1 MQKRKPSRK
10 LLKKLPLNRL
20 PPNRPLLN
28 RLPLN
33 RLPLNRLPL
42 NRLLLNRL
50 LLNRLLLNRLPLRRP
65 SRIPVPLFTGRQT
78 EKYITLLRT
87 AQVYPVPK
95 PSSADQSKKA
105 ENPAAVKTAIKPNLP
120 RYSFEAG
127 ASAKINLSKN
137 QPEISDLHRRT

>member
-33 RLPLNRLPL
+33 RLPLNRLP
-42 NRLLLNRL
+42 LNRL

-120 RYSFEAG
+120 RYPFEAG
-127 ASAKINLSKN
+127 ASAKMNTSKN